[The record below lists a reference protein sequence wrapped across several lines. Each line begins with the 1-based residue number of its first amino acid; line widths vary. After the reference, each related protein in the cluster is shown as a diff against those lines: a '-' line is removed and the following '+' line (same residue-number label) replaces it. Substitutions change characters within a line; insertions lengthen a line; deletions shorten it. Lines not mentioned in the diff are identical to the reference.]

1 MDDVDED
8 MTGSENILPINQTI
22 LLSQDYVP
30 EDTNDVND
38 TIKQN
43 HTLNKRLDP
52 SIDPDNGQL
61 FEDEN
66 TLNNLGSIDYPS
78 DISNHSILDHMQ
90 IINNLL
96 KQHSREGKN
105 NGNLPRVK
113 IHNIISGLPKPE
125 IEMLY
130 AVYQGMSLMIFV

>member
-1 MDDVDED
+1 MDDVHED
-8 MTGSENILPINQTI
+8 TEGLEDSFPINQTN
-22 LLSQDYVP
+22 LLPQEHDL
-30 EDTNDVND
+30 EDTSNKEND
-38 TIKQN
+38 TIKQI

-52 SIDPDNGQL
+52 SIDPDNGRMIA
-61 FEDEN
+61 EEN
-66 TLNNLGSIDYPS
+66 ELQNMGSIDYPS
-78 DISNHSILDHMQ
+78 DLSNHSILDHMQ
-90 IINNLL
+90 IINLL

-130 AVYQGMSLMIFV
+130 AVYQGMCHI